1 MNTEY
6 RLGKASFTPAD
17 DGIAVRD
24 TVHETP
30 QVRAN
35 YDLDLL
41 YVECRLCGK
50 PLLWEVGRTRRLV
63 LASGIDTTLLDA
75 QCMIVS
81 DGCPNCRP
89 DNTHVQL
96 HVVRLATLSPH
107 DLLLLSEHKGHA

>member
-17 DGIAVRD
+17 DGIAVR
-24 TVHETP
+24 ENLNGP
-30 QVRAN
+30 QVRTA

-50 PLLWEVGRTRRLV
+50 PLLWEQGRTRRLV

-81 DGCPNCRP
+81 DGCPNCQP
-89 DNTHVQL
+89 DHPQFQL
-96 HVVRLATLSPH
+96 HVVRLATFAPQ
-107 DLLLLSEHKGHA
+107 DLLLLSDNKGHA

>member
-6 RLGKASFTPAD
+6 RLGKAAFTPAD

-24 TVHETP
+24 TLGGAA
-30 QVRAN
+30 QVRVG

-50 PLLWEVGRTRRLV
+50 PLLWEQGRTRRLV
-63 LASGIDTTLLDA
+63 LASGIDTTQLDA

-89 DNTHVQL
+89 DNPHFQL
-96 HVVRLATLSPH
+96 HVVRLASFTAQ
-107 DLLLLSEHKGHA
+107 DLLLLSENKGHA